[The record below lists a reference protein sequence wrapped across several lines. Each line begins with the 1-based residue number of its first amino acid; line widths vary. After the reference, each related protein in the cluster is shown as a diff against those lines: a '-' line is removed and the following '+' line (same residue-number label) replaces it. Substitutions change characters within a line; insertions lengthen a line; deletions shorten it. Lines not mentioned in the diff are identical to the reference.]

1 MNTKSCPPSGLAAI
15 LLCVLTLA
23 GCGGGA
29 LQLLTVPADYK
40 LQSADLSP
48 AANGFEASNIQAYE
62 RIPGHRLVV
71 IQLKYKSDTPLR
83 CFDER
88 GRKLPFVGSFIEV
101 DTAGRSAT
109 MARELQIMGD
119 GATVAYVFAVPES
132 VKTIDVT
139 GYGKQAL
146 DKLIPVL
153 TPATLDELKINHIV
167 RERN

>member
-1 MNTKSCPPSGLAAI
+1 MTTKSSPPDGLVAI
-15 LLCVLTLA
+15 LVGVLTLA
-23 GCGGGA
+23 GCGGGE
-29 LQLLTVPADYK
+29 LQLLTIPADYK

-48 AANGFEASNIQAYE
+48 GANGYEAGNIRTYDRKAGE
-62 RIPGHRLVV
+62 RLVV

-88 GRKLPFVGSFIEV
+88 GHKLPFVGSFIEV

-132 VKTIDVT
+132 AKTIDVA

-153 TPATLDELKINHIV
+153 TPATLDELKISHIV
-167 RERN
+167 REHN